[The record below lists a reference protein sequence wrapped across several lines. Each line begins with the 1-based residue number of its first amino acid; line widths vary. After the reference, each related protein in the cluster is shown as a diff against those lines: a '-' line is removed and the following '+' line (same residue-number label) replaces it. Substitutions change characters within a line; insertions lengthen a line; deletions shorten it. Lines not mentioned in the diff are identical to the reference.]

1 MFFTVEQA
9 KEQVATME
17 ALERLENNPDFQK
30 IIIEGYCQSNADVLI
45 RLLSQTA
52 NERQYKERCD
62 KLLGISFLR
71 DFLNSIHNEGLQA
84 KNALEN
90 PETYKALE
98 ENE

>member
-84 KNALEN
+84 KDALEN
-90 PETYKALE
+90 PDTYKALE

>member
-17 ALERLENNPDFQK
+17 ALERLEANPDFQK
-30 IIIEGYCQSNADVLI
+30 IIIEGYCQSNADVLV

-62 KLLGISFLR
+62 KLLGISFFR

-84 KNALEN
+84 KDALDN
-90 PETYKALE
+90 PETYKALK